1 MQAIKFPRWH
11 VFQHSI
17 WLRDASVRCY
27 SQKAVTAVF
36 SHGKFGEF
44 IQDQPH
50 HENAFLSDR
59 FLVRVLERVM
69 PDEVYNAVKDDL
81 TRFGNRVSSDIWRL
95 GQECGANEPYLHKT
109 SAWGRRFDEI
119 VTCHAWKQ
127 QKRVSAEEGLV
138 AIAYD
143 RNFHEFSRL
152 YQVCKLY
159 MYSPASGLYSCPL
172 AMTDGA
178 AKTFESNGL
187 LPAYQDVFSHLT
199 SRDPDKFWSSGQWMT
214 EKRGGSDV
222 ATGTD
227 TVAVK
232 SSDGSGGYRLYG
244 YKWFSSATDS
254 DIALTL
260 ARVADES
267 GHTVP
272 GTKGVSM
279 FLLKTR
285 DEAGELNGI
294 EVVKLK
300 NKLGTR
306 QLPTGELLLD
316 GAKAEI
322 VSPAG
327 RGVACISSMLTIT
340 RLHNVISSVAGPRKL
355 LSLARDYATRREAF
369 GRRIN
374 AHSLHMQTMAK
385 METEIRGCTILML
398 DLAHKTGLEDCGLI
412 SDEDSMI
419 LRLLMP
425 VAKMYTAKRAV
436 ELTSEGIECF
446 GGQGYIEDTGI
457 PAFLRDA
464 QVLPIWEGT
473 SSVMSLD
480 MLRAVEKTKGEA
492 LKSFKNRVS
501 QMVNS
506 ASAHKELEQTCTHIG
521 LALDDLLLFAAREPS
536 KMANAARDFATS
548 LAQVYIAALL
558 VHHASFVCESTP
570 SQDRVNDLL
579 TAKAW
584 MYRDLVPVVTQNRIG
599 AYQTSHEQVFNFIYD
614 GYDENGLIAPTFVR

>member
-1 MQAIKFPRWH
+1 M
-11 VFQHSI
+11 
-17 WLRDASVRCY
+17 Y
-27 SQKAVTAVF
+27 SQ
-36 SHGKFGEF
+36 GKFGDF

-69 PDEVYNAVKDDL
+69 PDEVFSTIRDDL
-81 TRFGNRVSSDIWRL
+81 TTFGNRVSSDIWRL

-109 SAWGRRFDEI
+109 SAWGRQFDEI
-119 VTCHAWKQ
+119 VTCDAWKQ
-127 QKRVSAEEGLV
+127 QKRVSAEEGLI

-143 RNFHEFSRL
+143 RSFHEFSRL

-159 MYSPASGLYSCPL
+159 LYSPASGLYSCPL

-199 SRDPDKFWSSGQWMT
+199 TRDPDYFWTSGQWMT

-222 ATGTD
+222 AAGTD

-232 SSDGSGGYRLYG
+232 ANDGYRLYG

-260 ARVADES
+260 ARVTDES

-272 GTKGVSM
+272 GTRGVSM
-279 FLLKTR
+279 FLLRTR
-285 DEAGELNGI
+285 DKIGQLNGI

-316 GAKAEI
+316 SAKAEI

-327 RGVACISSMLTIT
+327 RGIACISSMLTIT

-369 GRRIN
+369 GQKIN
-374 AHSLHMQTMAK
+374 AHSLHMQAMAK

-398 DLAHKTGLEDCGLI
+398 DLAHKTGLEDCGVI

-480 MLRAVEKTKGEA
+480 VLRAVEKTKGEA
-492 LKSFKNRVS
+492 LKAFKIRISQIVNR
-501 QMVNS
+501 
-506 ASAHKELEQTCTHIG
+506 ASSHKELEQSCTHISQ
-521 LALDDLLLFAAREPS
+521 ALDDLLMFAVKEPN
-536 KMANAARDFATS
+536 KMAKAARDFATS

-558 VHHASFVCESTP
+558 VNHASFICESTP
-570 SQDRVNDLL
+570 PRDRLNDLM
-579 TAKAW
+579 TVKAW

-599 AYQTSHEQVFNFIYD
+599 AYETSDEQVFNFIYD
-614 GYDENGLIAPTFVR
+614 GYSENDLIAPTFVR

>member
-1 MQAIKFPRWH
+1 MRYYTQETDNAFL
-11 VFQHSI
+11 S
-17 WLRDASVRCY
+17 SC
-27 SQKAVTAVF
+27 
-36 SHGKFGEF
+36 KFGDF
-44 IQDQPH
+44 IQEQPH
-50 HENAFLSDR
+50 HQNAFLSDR
-59 FLVRVLERVM
+59 FLIRVLQRVM
-69 PDEVYNAVKDDL
+69 PSSVYNSVKDDL
-81 TRFGNRVSSDIWRL
+81 IHFGYRVSSDIWKL
-95 GQECGANEPYLHKT
+95 GQECGTMEPYLHKT
-109 SAWGRRFDEI
+109 SAWGKRCDEI
-119 VTCHAWKQ
+119 VTCNAWKL
-127 QKRVSAEEGLV
+127 QKRVSAEEGLI

-143 RNFHEFSRL
+143 RDFHEFSRL

-178 AKTFESNGL
+178 AKTFESNSL
-187 LPAYQDVFSHLT
+187 LPAYQDIFSHLT
-199 SRDPDKFWSSGQWMT
+199 TRDPERFWTSGQWMT

-232 SSDGSGGYRLYG
+232 EDDTSYGLYRLYG

-260 ARVADES
+260 ARIADES
-267 GHTVP
+267 GHSVP

-285 DEAGELNGI
+285 DENGHLNGI

-316 GAKAEI
+316 GTKAEI

-327 RGVACISSMLTIT
+327 RGIACISSMLTIT

-369 GRRIN
+369 GQKIN
-374 AHSLHMQTMAK
+374 AHALHMQTMAK
-385 METEIRGCTILML
+385 METETRGCAILML
-398 DLAHKTGLEDCGLI
+398 DLAHKTGLEDCKLI

-419 LRLLMP
+419 LRLMMP

-473 SSVMSLD
+473 SSVMALD
-480 MLRAVEKTKGEA
+480 MLRAIEKTDGEV
-492 LKSFKNRVS
+492 LKAFKSRVS
-501 QMVNS
+501 QLIAT
-506 ASAHKELEQTCTHIG
+506 ASSNRELRHSCKQIC
-521 LALDDLLLFAAREPS
+521 LALDDLLLFVLKEQG
-536 KMANAARDFATS
+536 KILVAARDLATS

-558 VHHASFVCESTP
+558 VNHACSLCEST
-570 SQDRVNDLL
+570 SHSVEVSDIL
-579 TAKAW
+579 TIRAW
-584 MYRDLVPVVTQNRIG
+584 LYRDLAPVVTQSKLG
-599 AYQTSHEQVFNFIYD
+599 AYQTSCEELSNYVYD
-614 GYDENGLIAPTFVR
+614 GYSENDLISPTFVR